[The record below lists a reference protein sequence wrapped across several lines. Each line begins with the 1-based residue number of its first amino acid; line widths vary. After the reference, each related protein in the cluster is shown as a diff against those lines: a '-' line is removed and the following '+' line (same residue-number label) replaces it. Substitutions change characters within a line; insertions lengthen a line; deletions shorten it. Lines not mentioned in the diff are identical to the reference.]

1 MAEEAELAREKG
13 NSLFKQ
19 QSYGPAAAQYIEALD
34 LLRRAR
40 ISDDDTA
47 LRESEHKCRL
57 NRAACLLKLQGYGAA
72 RRECEAVLAEDGQH
86 AKAHF
91 RLGAALEALG
101 ELGAAQ
107 KAYTQAAKLDAKLRE
122 PREALEALRA
132 RTAANPRL
140 EGLLADL
147 AMVEERA
154 LRTFNQGDL
163 KRAREQMELALKDAR
178 GAKDDWARHWEAR
191 ALLALALLCQEE
203 GEADAAQQ
211 YLAAARRV
219 HRAAADRRAELYTL
233 TTEAA
238 VLLDGGRAADAL
250 STLQTALLLA
260 EELGESRVA
269 SRVLGN
275 LAAAHQLLDGSGGG
289 GGHRAIEYGLQA
301 LAHSRDAKDRYAEA
315 VDLLNLGRH
324 FRLAGN
330 VDAAKEYL
338 SDGVRLAEG
347 LGYAH
352 LLSVAFGQFGLLQI
366 EHGKAHD
373 HVRLAVDKLKRA
385 ADISQANGMARNA
398 VDDAI
403 VLHGAAARW
412 GHATHS
418 EAVNGLTEALTAAEK
433 IGHGGGIRRALAA
446 LGLCRARAAAASYVG
461 GGAAAA
467 AARSEAAA
475 RRAEL
480 PLAERDLARAATLA
494 EEAGD
499 AAMHSEVL
507 GGLALVHALKAKG
520 EEAAAPPR
528 GARTEAAGCAARA
541 REAGEKGRKGA
552 PSARELTNEGA
563 AQLLAA
569 AGDADAAAAACAT
582 LEAAVEAAKKDE
594 DAPQEV
600 RASIAL
606 GAASEA
612 RGDDA
617 AAVRHLRR
625 ALEIAPP
632 PAPADAPAAKLQE
645 KLLAVADGYAAGGDA
660 AAALELFKRLLK
672 EFVVLG

>member
-385 ADISQANGMARNA
+385 ADISHANGMARNA

-461 GGAAAA
+461 GRRRRRRAVRSRR
-467 AARSEAAA
+467 AARGAPARGARSRARGDARGGGGRRGDALRRCSGPRAGPRSEGERRGGGGAAA
-475 RRAEL
+475 RRAH
-480 PLAERDLARAATLA
+480 R
-494 EEAGD
+494 G
-499 AAMHSEVL
+499 
-507 GGLALVHALKAKG
+507 GGL
-520 EEAAAPPR
+520 R
-528 GARTEAAGCAARA
+528 ARA
-541 REAGEKGRKGA
+541 RGGREGA
-552 PSARELTNEGA
+552 EGRAERARAHERGA

-582 LEAAVEAAKKDE
+582 LEAAVEAAKDE
-594 DAPQEV
+594 DAPQ
-600 RASIAL
+600 RC
-606 GAASEA
+606 
-612 RGDDA
+612 
-617 AAVRHLRR
+617 
-625 ALEIAPP
+625 APP
-632 PAPADAPAAKLQE
+632 SPSALRARRVATTPPRCATSAEPSRSRRRRRRRTPRRKLQE

-672 EFVVLG
+672 EFVVLA

>member
-1 MAEEAELAREKG
+1 M
-13 NSLFKQ
+13 
-19 QSYGPAAAQYIEALD
+19 PAQPRGVPAQAAGV
-34 LLRRAR
+34 RR
-40 ISDDDTA
+40 
-47 LRESEHKCRL
+47 
-57 NRAACLLKLQGYGAA
+57 GAA
-72 RRECEAVLAEDGQH
+72 RVRGGARRGRPARE
-86 AKAHF
+86 
-91 RLGAALEALG
+91 GALPARRAAEALG

-178 GAKDDWARHWEAR
+178 GAKDEWARHWEAR

-203 GEADAAQQ
+203 GEADAVQQ

-315 VDLLNLGRH
+315 IDLLNLGRH

-352 LLSVAFGQFGLLQI
+352 LSVAFGQFGLLQI

-385 ADISQANGMARNA
+385 ADISHANGMARNA

-446 LGLCRARAAAASYVG
+446 LGLCRARAPPPRTSAVAPPPPPRGPKPPRAR
-461 GGAAAA
+461 GAPARGARSR
-467 AARSEAAA
+467 AARSRR
-475 RRAEL
+475 RRATRRCTRRCSV
-480 PLAERDLARAATLA
+480 ASRWSTL
-494 EEAGD
+494 
-499 AAMHSEVL
+499 
-507 GGLALVHALKAKG
+507 
-520 EEAAAPPR
+520 
-528 GARTEAAGCAARA
+528 
-541 REAGEKGRKGA
+541 
-552 PSARELTNEGA
+552 
-563 AQLLAA
+563 
-569 AGDADAAAAACAT
+569 
-582 LEAAVEAAKKDE
+582 
-594 DAPQEV
+594 
-600 RASIAL
+600 
-606 GAASEA
+606 
-612 RGDDA
+612 
-617 AAVRHLRR
+617 
-625 ALEIAPP
+625 
-632 PAPADAPAAKLQE
+632 
-645 KLLAVADGYAAGGDA
+645 
-660 AAALELFKRLLK
+660 
-672 EFVVLG
+672 